1 MIWDSRVETPSLF
14 IAMSRRSNLSS
25 PVRAVEPHQG
35 SSVPHPGLCPL
46 VVSTATI
53 QREELPVAACHQ
65 PPQPFVPPPATEA
78 EPEPEPEPDAAE
90 AKPAPGLT
98 EEQEW
103 VLVSTATAF
112 LSTT

>member
-1 MIWDSRVETPSLF
+1 M
-14 IAMSRRSNLSS
+14 RRSNLSS
-25 PVRAVEPHQG
+25 PVRAVEPLSRLSLLSLTLG
-35 SSVPHPGLCPL
+35 SPL

-65 PPQPFVPPPATEA
+65 PPQPFVPPPTTEA

>member
-1 MIWDSRVETPSLF
+1 M
-14 IAMSRRSNLSS
+14 RRSGPSS
-25 PVRAVEPHQG
+25 PVRAVRALKAQ
-35 SSVPHPGLCPL
+35 SSVPHRGLC
-46 VVSTATI
+46 TATI
-53 QREELPVAACHQ
+53 QREELPAVACHQ
-65 PPQPFVPPPATEA
+65 PPQPFVPPPAAEA
-78 EPEPEPEPDAAE
+78 EPEPEPEPDAE